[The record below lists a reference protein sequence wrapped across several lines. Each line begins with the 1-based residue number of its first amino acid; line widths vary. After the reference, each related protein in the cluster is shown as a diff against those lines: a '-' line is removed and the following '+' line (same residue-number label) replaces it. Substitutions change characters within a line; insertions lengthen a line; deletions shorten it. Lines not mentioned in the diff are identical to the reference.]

1 MRKRKGER
9 EKGRRSACRPPAPRR
24 PPAGVSAG
32 ARPPHGARGGAA
44 DPPPASHLTQPS
56 GCRCRSPCT
65 GGGEATEPVSSGHS
79 GRLGRANP
87 WASVPASQEPHPPC
101 PHWSLGDSA
110 QSGRAFGTRGLPHG
124 AQASGSPASLPGP
137 GFPARQ
143 PLLKPAVEVSCRKAS
158 LVLSRHPHGERGCP
172 PCLPSQ
178 PPPSPPPGTFH
189 PREKHLTKTTN
200 VNSARV
206 TKTTFSAHRWLGER
220 TGRLEGRPPP
230 TPTTAGSPPPPGEAR
245 GLCRAVS
252 LGLWAALPSGT
263 GCRP

>member
-1 MRKRKGER
+1 MAEPLTRHPPRISPSPQGV
-9 EKGRRSACRPPAPRR
+9 AVAPPA
-24 PPAGVSAG
+24 
-32 ARPPHGARGGAA
+32 
-44 DPPPASHLTQPS
+44 L
-56 GCRCRSPCT
+56 

-124 AQASGSPASLPGP
+124 AQASGSPASLPRP

-172 PCLPSQ
+172 PFLPSH

-189 PREKHLTKTTN
+189 PREKHLTKTTY

-206 TKTTFSAHRWLGER
+206 TKTTFWAHRWLAER

-252 LGLWAALPSGT
+252 LGLRAALPSGT